1 MKYFD
6 IMSLECKKIG
16 LNLTEEKYNQFMLYK
31 DLLQE
36 WNKVM
41 NLTSIVE
48 DEEIVKK
55 HFIDS
60 IKIFECKHIAKA
72 KNIIDVGTGAGF
84 PGIPIAIMNEK
95 VEVILLDSLQ
105 KRVNFLNEVI
115 DKLKLKNIKTVHGR
129 AEDFG
134 VNKDY
139 RENFDVVVSRAVANM
154 SVLSEFCLP
163 FVKVGGYLVALKGP
177 GINDE
182 ILAAQKAIK
191 VLGGSL
197 DKVINV
203 EFENEDFQHNLVVI
217 RKKNCTPKKYPR
229 KAGKVSKNPI
239 V

>member
-16 LNLTEEKYNQFMLYK
+16 IEFTEEKYGKFMRYK
-31 DLLQE
+31 ELLQE

-41 NLTSIVE
+41 NLTSIVD

-60 IKIFECKHIAKA
+60 IKIFECEHIVKA
-72 KNIIDVGTGAGF
+72 KRIIDVGTGAGF
-84 PGIPIAIMNEK
+84 PGLPIAIMNDDI
-95 VEVILLDSLQ
+95 EVVLLDSLQ

-115 DKLKLKNIKTVHGR
+115 KELNLKNISTVHGR

-134 VNKDY
+134 VDKDY
-139 RENFDVVVSRAVANM
+139 REKFDVAVSRAVANM
-154 SVLSEFCLP
+154 AVLSEFCLP
-163 FVKVGGYLVALKGP
+163 FARVGGYLVALKGP

-182 ILAAQKAIK
+182 ISTAKKAIK
-191 VLGGSL
+191 VLGGTL

-217 RKKNCTPKKYPR
+217 KKQNGTPKKYPR

-239 V
+239 I